1 MENGVPSMARPLW
14 PLALAVWLGACPAM
28 AQGLAPGCDE
38 RLATP
43 RPLGPEGA
51 ARAAALR
58 ARLAE
63 MSPEERAALR
73 AERAER
79 RAARQA
85 RLAARSG
92 AADPW
97 TPKR

>member
-1 MENGVPSMARPLW
+1 MTRPLW
-14 PLALAVWLGACPAM
+14 PLALAVWLGASPAM
-28 AQGLAPGCDE
+28 AQSVPPGCGE
-38 RLATP
+38 RAAAP
-43 RPLGPEGA
+43 RPAGPDAA

-58 ARLAE
+58 ARMAE

-85 RLAARSG
+85 RLAARCG
-92 AADPW
+92 ETDPW
-97 TPKR
+97 TPKG